1 MPRPNRRER
10 TIVKRWVRACLLVLA
25 LGAAAPV
32 LTAAQPPST
41 TAAQDEFVPM
51 SEVPESEK
59 LPAAPLVIGAY
70 AFIWLAALA
79 YLGSIWRR
87 LGAVDREIAQ
97 LRRDVARG

>member
-1 MPRPNRRER
+1 MSRMR
-10 TIVKRWVRACLLVLA
+10 ILL
-25 LGAAAPV
+25 
-32 LTAAQPPST
+32 LTAALIALAGSLAWRGAETNVHAQNRTP
-41 TAAQDEFVPM
+41 AAQDEFVPM

>member
-1 MPRPNRRER
+1 
-10 TIVKRWVRACLLVLA
+10 VKRWVRACLVLLA
-25 LGAAAPV
+25 LGAALPAV
-32 LTAAQPPST
+32 TTAQPPST

-79 YLGSIWRR
+79 YLWSIWRR
-87 LGAVDREIAQ
+87 VGAVDREIAQ
-97 LRRDVARG
+97 LRRDIARG

>member
-1 MPRPNRRER
+1 
-10 TIVKRWVRACLLVLA
+10 VKRWVRACLVLLA
-25 LGAAAPV
+25 LGAALPAV
-32 LTAAQPPST
+32 TTAQPPST

-79 YLGSIWRR
+79 YLWSIWRR
-87 LGAVDREIAQ
+87 VGAVDREVAQ
-97 LRRDVARG
+97 LRRDIARG

>member
-1 MPRPNRRER
+1 M
-10 TIVKRWVRACLLVLA
+10 KRWVRACLVLLA
-25 LGAAAPV
+25 LGAALPAV
-32 LTAAQPPST
+32 TTAQPPST

-79 YLGSIWRR
+79 YLWSIWRR
-87 LGAVDREIAQ
+87 VGAVDREVAQ
-97 LRRDVARG
+97 LRRDIARG

>member
-1 MPRPNRRER
+1 
-10 TIVKRWVRACLLVLA
+10 VKRWVRACLLVLA
-25 LGAAAPV
+25 LGAALPAV
-32 LTAAQPPST
+32 AIAQQPPPST

-79 YLGSIWRR
+79 YLWSIWRR

-97 LRRDVARG
+97 LRRDVAGG

>member
-1 MPRPNRRER
+1 M
-10 TIVKRWVRACLLVLA
+10 KRWVRACLVLLA
-25 LGAAAPV
+25 LGAALPAV
-32 LTAAQPPST
+32 TTAQPPST

-79 YLGSIWRR
+79 YLWSIWRR
-87 LGAVDREIAQ
+87 VGAVDREIAQ
-97 LRRDVARG
+97 LRRDIARG